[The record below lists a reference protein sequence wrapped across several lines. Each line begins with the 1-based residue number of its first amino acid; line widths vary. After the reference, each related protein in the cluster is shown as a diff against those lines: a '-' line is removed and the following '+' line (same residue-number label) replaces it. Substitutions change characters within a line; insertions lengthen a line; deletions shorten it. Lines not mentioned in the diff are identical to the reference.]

1 MTFFLITEIKSI
13 HSLTYSWLQA
23 AQDFHEEQD
32 RKNNETLRESYRIRL
47 GGKQYF
53 EMLILECFF
62 TYFLFTPLISRKQ
75 NSLISIMLLIDFLSR
90 RPLNSELFLFIFLFF
105 FSGDICDTTVREGI
119 LLLVKHKVENF
130 LSFIVTHHI
139 SFYWET
145 YLYLFL
151 FFHWFLLIP
160 CLFFKFN
167 LKKDT
172 PIWRR
177 AFSFQVLITKD
188 NMLTTTARSSWDF
201 IHVPS

>member
-1 MTFFLITEIKSI
+1 MTFFLITEVKSI

-62 TYFLFTPLISRKQ
+62 TYLLFTPLISRKQ

-90 RPLNSELFLFIFLFF
+90 RPLNSELFLFIFYF

-160 CLFFKFN
+160 CLF
-167 LKKDT
+167 LSS
-172 PIWRR
+172 IWRKI
-177 AFSFQVLITKD
+177 L
-188 NMLTTTARSSWDF
+188 RSGEEHF
-201 IHVPS
+201 PSKS